1 MSEEAKKIESEV
13 LENEVKLPEEQMTDI
28 PPVII
33 DETVFDQV
41 VLEEKQMLSE
51 TDPEK
56 LEEKKTPKQLKAE
69 QKQLKAEEKQLK
81 KVEKKEAK
89 AIVKKERLHEVR
101 QLIRVAEAAMLITFI
116 VLAIDQVG
124 LYGFVTIWMF
134 IAVMIASVA
143 VLLLGIIRSMR
154 QKRSGIIFFVAVV
167 GIVLCAAWFIFL
179 ILSQGLGIG
188 PVPN

>member
-1 MSEEAKKIESEV
+1 MSEEEKKIENEV
-13 LENEVKLPEEQMTDI
+13 LETEVKLPEEQMSDI

-69 QKQLKAEEKQLK
+69 LKQLKAEEKQIK

-89 AIVKKERLHEVR
+89 AIVKKERIHEVR

-124 LYGFVTIWMF
+124 LYGFVTVWMF

-154 QKRSGIIFFVAVV
+154 QRRSGIIFFVAVV
-167 GIVLCAAWFIFL
+167 GIILCAAWFIFL

>member
-1 MSEEAKKIESEV
+1 MSEEEKKIENEV
-13 LENEVKLPEEQMTDI
+13 LETEVKLPEEQMSDI

-69 QKQLKAEEKQLK
+69 LKQLKAEEKQIK

-89 AIVKKERLHEVR
+89 AIVKKERIHEVR

-124 LYGFVTIWMF
+124 LYGFVTVWMF

-143 VLLLGIIRSMR
+143 VLLLGIIRAMR
-154 QKRSGIIFFVAVV
+154 QRRSGIIFFVAVV
-167 GIVLCAAWFIFL
+167 GIILCAAWFIFL